1 MSGGDEVRHSIKRG
15 IRASHETV
23 VLLSANSITSRWVIY
38 EVAIADGQNKRVT
51 PILINLT
58 HDEVPTPLR
67 GIKAVDLN
75 DLDDFLIELAERV
88 KKRSS
93 KLRKAKP

>member
-1 MSGGDEVRHSIKRG
+1 M
-15 IRASHETV
+15 
-23 VLLSANSITSRWVIY
+23 IY